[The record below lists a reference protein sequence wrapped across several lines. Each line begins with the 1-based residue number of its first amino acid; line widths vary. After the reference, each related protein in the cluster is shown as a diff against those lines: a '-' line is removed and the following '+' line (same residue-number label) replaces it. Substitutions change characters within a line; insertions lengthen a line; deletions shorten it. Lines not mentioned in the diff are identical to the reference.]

1 MERPSNRSYSLR
13 GNRMTRAQSL
23 AMDQHWDQYSLN
35 IEEQL
40 LLNQVFPDKQKVI
53 LEIGSGMGEATAA
66 IAQSSPDT
74 GYVAVEMHQPG
85 HGALLLLI
93 IENKINNLKLIRED
107 ATYLLA
113 NFIPDN
119 SIDGIHLLF
128 PDPWPKNRQH
138 KRRIVQSE
146 FVEMI
151 AQKLKPKALFTLPQI
166 GNPMPI
172 GLKRALMPIQN
183 LEAELLPGLAGE
195 CFQSLKDKV
204 LKKDMWLLILDMK
217 NFKYCL
223 YFHR

>member
-1 MERPSNRSYSLR
+1 ME
-13 GNRMTRAQSL
+13 
-23 AMDQHWDQYSLN
+23 QHRDQYSLN
-35 IEEQL
+35 IQEQL

-66 IAQSSPDT
+66 IAQGSPET

-85 HGALLLLI
+85 YGALLLLI
-93 IENKINNLKLIRED
+93 NENKISNLKLIRED

-146 FVEMI
+146 LVEMI
-151 AQKLKPKALFTLPQI
+151 AQKLKPNGFIHIATDWQPYADWIKARFDA
-166 GNPMPI
+166 NPKFSGGIVARPSWRVRSKFEGQ
-172 GLKRALMPIQN
+172 GLKKGHVVTDFRYEKL
-183 LEAELLPGLAGE
+183 
-195 CFQSLKDKV
+195 
-204 LKKDMWLLILDMK
+204 
-217 NFKYCL
+217 
-223 YFHR
+223 